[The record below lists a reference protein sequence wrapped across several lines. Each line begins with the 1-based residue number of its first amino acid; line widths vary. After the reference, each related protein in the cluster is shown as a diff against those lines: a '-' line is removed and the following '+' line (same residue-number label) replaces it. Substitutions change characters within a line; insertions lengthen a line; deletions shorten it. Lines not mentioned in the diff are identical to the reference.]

1 MLRVL
6 LVILGLVV
14 LVVGVR
20 RATAGTQPLVRSG
33 NYKGAGAALA
43 SGLALAVGGFGLA
56 VLGLSWSIWVT
67 LGGVVV
73 GALAAGA
80 GGKVLFTDIQK
91 QVSGG

>member
-6 LVILGLVV
+6 LVILGIVV

-20 RATAGTQPLVRSG
+20 RATGTQPLVRSG

-43 SGLALAVGGFGLA
+43 SGLALALGGFVVA
-56 VLGLSWSIWVT
+56 VLGLSWSLWVT
-67 LGGVVV
+67 MGALIAGGV
-73 GALAAGA
+73 AAGA
-80 GGKVLFTDIQK
+80 GGKMLFGDIRK

>member
-43 SGLALAVGGFGLA
+43 SGLALALGGFVVA

-67 LGGVVV
+67 LGGLIAGGV
-73 GALAAGA
+73 AAGA
-80 GGKVLFTDIQK
+80 GGRMLFNDIQR